1 MDTNEGGEPMMDL
14 TDSEERTEEAHPK
27 VTRCVAEASQLAEG
41 GDVKAAFLFCQS
53 WLIDHQDA
61 VLGKDIAPV
70 YALMGKL
77 SEIQDKPER
86 AQKYY
91 RRAQDLDPGIPLDRQ
106 PEIRISRT
114 AALQQEEEEP
124 TVVTSLPV
132 VQGLPIKVPP
142 LPTRAPPLPQES
154 ARAQEPP
161 LVLEALLVTPSPE
174 AVLQLQEQTHLE
186 TAGFFLRTLAFFV
199 DFGLVVVLTIL
210 MTLVSALLFGEGLK
224 GLIGRFSGD
233 LMISLLACGSVVFLF
248 LVYHGMYARIGG
260 QTLGKILLDIRII
273 GPDGHSIS
281 SLQALRRTLGVLLA
295 ALPGLGG
302 LLWVG
307 FDSHHR
313 GWHDYLADTYVIKV
327 PSNRSPRP

>member
-1 MDTNEGGEPMMDL
+1 MDTNEGGEPKMDL
-14 TDSEERTEEAHPK
+14 TAPEERTEEAHPK

-77 SEIQDKPER
+77 SEIQNKPER

-91 RRAQDLDPGIPLDRQ
+91 RRAQDLDPGMPLDRQ

-132 VQGLPIKVPP
+132 VQGLPVKVPP
-142 LPTRAPPLPQES
+142 LPQKS
-154 ARAQEPP
+154 ARAQETP
-161 LVLEALLVTPSPE
+161 LPQEALLVTPSPE
-174 AVLQLQEQTHLE
+174 AVPQLQEQTHLE

-224 GLIGRFSGD
+224 GLISRFRGD

-281 SLQALRRTLGVLLA
+281 SLQAMRRALGVLLA